1 MTISQMM
8 LRRDEFGL
16 RLKHHEVRIVTFSNA
31 TLMRF
36 TPSQPRRAFGHPP
49 CDVHQSETAAAS
61 LGPHH
66 RQRQRKAGNPAPGR
80 SKVSLVEPLHFW
92 RARRMI
98 GCHQINDSLSKSLPQ
113 LFAVLPAADRGSTL
127 EQGLAIRDLFG
138 RKMQIMRTR
147 LDADRQ
153 AF

>member
-8 LRRDEFGL
+8 LRHDEFGL
-16 RLKHHEVRIVTFSNA
+16 RLKHNEVRNA

-36 TPSQPRRAFGHPP
+36 TPSQPRRAFGHPS
-49 CDVHQSETAAAS
+49 CDVHQGETPAAS

-66 RQRQRKAGNPAPGR
+66 RQRQRKAGNPAPGC
-80 SKVSLVEPLHFW
+80 SKVSLVEPLHCW
-92 RARRMI
+92 RAWRMI
-98 GCHQINDSLSKSLPQ
+98 RRHQINDSLSKSLPQ
-113 LFAVLPAADRGSTL
+113 FFAILAAANRGSTL

>member
-16 RLKHHEVRIVTFSNA
+16 RLKHHEVRIVTLGNA

-49 CDVHQSETAAAS
+49 CDVHERETPAAS

-66 RQRQRKAGNPAPGR
+66 RQRQGKTGNPAPSR

-92 RARRMI
+92 RAWRMI

-113 LFAVLPAADRGSTL
+113 FFAILAAADRRSTL

-138 RKMQIMRTR
+138 GKMQIMRTR
-147 LDADRQ
+147 LGAGRQ